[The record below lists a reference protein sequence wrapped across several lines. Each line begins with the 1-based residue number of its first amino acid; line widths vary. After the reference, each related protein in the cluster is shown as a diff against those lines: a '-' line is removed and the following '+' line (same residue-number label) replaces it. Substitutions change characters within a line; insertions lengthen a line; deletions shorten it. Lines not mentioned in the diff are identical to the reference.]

1 MQSLIFIPF
10 VLQLVVI
17 LLDEAFFHVKRD
29 LPKWERIGHP
39 LDTLTVIACFAFVW
53 FVPYKSS
60 LIGWYIAL
68 ALFSTL
74 FVTKDEFVH
83 KEHCP
88 AAEQWLHALLFV
100 NHSIVLSLVGIIWPH
115 LHKNQIF
122 TFLPPVDQLN
132 ILITSQ
138 LIGSICFCL
147 YQIIYWNFIRNKTDN
162 LV

>member
-10 VLQLVVI
+10 ALQLVVI
-17 LLDEAFFHVKRD
+17 LLDEALFHVKRH
-29 LPKWERIGHP
+29 LPRWERIGHP

-53 FVPYKSS
+53 LVPYESS
-60 LIGWYIAL
+60 RIGWYIAL
-68 ALFSTL
+68 AVFSTL

-88 AAEQWLHALLFV
+88 AAEQWLHAILFV
-100 NHSIVLSLVGIIWPH
+100 NHSIVLALLGLIWPH
-115 LHKNQIF
+115 LHNNQIF
-122 TFLPPVDQLN
+122 TFLPPVHQLN
-132 ILITSQ
+132 ILIASQ

-147 YQIIYWNFIRNKTDN
+147 YQVLYWNFIRDKTDN